1 MGTNTWEN
9 PLNSAIL
16 PSDTL
21 FDNQTPE
28 LLTLGELARL
38 LKVSIS
44 GLRKIISR
52 DARFPKYKVGQQ
64 LRFSWNAV
72 ERYFQKGD
80 A

>member
-1 MGTNTWEN
+1 MGTNAWEGV
-9 PLNSAIL
+9 LNSATL
-16 PSDTL
+16 RSASL
-21 FDNQTPE
+21 FDNQTTD
-28 LLTLGELARL
+28 LLTLGELARR

-52 DARFPKYKVGQQ
+52 DAMFPKYKVGQQ

-72 ERYFQKGD
+72 ERYFRKGD